1 MFADDTLKDGE
12 TEVEEKEA
20 LPVPDALIGS
30 EDAVDD
36 NIDESGKGEKKKLKT
51 LKKKVSLNNRGQ
63 SYNGIIM
70 FRKDWKLFGQSVLLL
85 SKTLFEIL
93 QKAGLMK
100 NKYRSQTKD

>member
-1 MFADDTLKDGE
+1 MKDVE
-12 TEVEEKEA
+12 SEVEEEEA

-30 EDAVDD
+30 EDGVDD

-70 FRKDWKLFGQSVLLL
+70 SNV
-85 SKTLFEIL
+85 
-93 QKAGLMK
+93 
-100 NKYRSQTKD
+100 